1 MSDNFARKE
10 RPNVYS
16 ILVVTYLFLGG
27 AAGGAFLIMSA
38 WSLYFHRTHAYRK
51 SNRVR
56 QSFRIM
62 KRTCYPCALILLSVA
77 LACLFF
83 DLGVPRNAY
92 LFFLRP
98 HFTPITFGAFSLA
111 ALWIVGAA
119 LSIANVFRPRRIN
132 GYAKAGLEAVCALC
146 ALCVMAYTGVYLY
159 SQTAVP
165 AWHTPW
171 LIALFVFSSASAGI
185 SVVLLVDYFI
195 QGKTL
200 LLRTVRPLQKAH
212 LICLACEAIS
222 IAALAAYLF
231 TTDGAARSLE
241 KLLNPSL
248 AQTALIGAMGLGI
261 VAPAILESWALAN
274 KGQRSI
280 PFSDVI
286 CLIGC
291 FCIRWV
297 VVMCGAH

>member
-1 MSDNFARKE
+1 M
-10 RPNVYS
+10 YS

-27 AAGGAFLIMSA
+27 AASGAFLVMST

-51 SNRVR
+51 SNRLR
-56 QSFRIM
+56 QSFRAM
-62 KRTCYPCALILLSVA
+62 KRACYPCALILLSVA

-98 HFTPITFGAFSLA
+98 HATPITFGAFSLA
-111 ALWIVGAA
+111 SLWIVGAA
-119 LSIANVFRPRRIN
+119 LSVANILRPRRMD
-132 GYAKAGLEAVCALC
+132 GHAKSALETACALC
-146 ALCVMAYTGVYLY
+146 ALCVMTYTGVYLY

-171 LIALFVFSSASAGI
+171 LISLFVFSSTSAGV

-195 QGKTL
+195 QGQTL

-212 LICLACEAIS
+212 LICLACEALS
-222 IAALAAYLF
+222 IAALATYLI
-231 TTDGAARSLE
+231 TADGTARSIE
-241 KLLNPSL
+241 KLLDPAL
-248 AQTALIGAMGLGI
+248 AQTALIGAVGLGI
-261 VAPAILESWALAN
+261 AAPAILESWALAR

-280 PFSDVI
+280 PLSDAV